1 MRRVTEKRDLIHK
14 QRLPQG
20 PDRASSPLDGHK
32 PLALF
37 GAFIPLHETRTHMAA
52 SESGPTDADSGYDV
66 VSSVDG
72 EGSSKEYVIADI
84 TADGAWLA
92 MEADD
97 APDLPDW
104 R

>member
-1 MRRVTEKRDLIHK
+1 MSHVTEKRGIIHK
-14 QRLPQG
+14 QRP
-20 PDRASSPLDGHK
+20 PHVPAPAVERSASGK
-32 PLALF
+32 PLAFF

>member
-1 MRRVTEKRDLIHK
+1 
-14 QRLPQG
+14 
-20 PDRASSPLDGHK
+20 
-32 PLALF
+32 
-37 GAFIPLHETRTHMAA
+37 MAA
-52 SESGPTDADSGYDV
+52 SERGPTDVNSGRAV

-92 MEADD
+92 MQADD

>member
-1 MRRVTEKRDLIHK
+1 
-14 QRLPQG
+14 
-20 PDRASSPLDGHK
+20 
-32 PLALF
+32 
-37 GAFIPLHETRTHMAA
+37 MAA
-52 SESGPTDADSGYDV
+52 SESGPTDAHSGCDV

-84 TADGAWLA
+84 TADDAWLA

-97 APDLPDW
+97 APDLPSW

>member
-1 MRRVTEKRDLIHK
+1 
-14 QRLPQG
+14 
-20 PDRASSPLDGHK
+20 
-32 PLALF
+32 
-37 GAFIPLHETRTHMAA
+37 LHETLTHMAA
-52 SESGPTDADSGYDV
+52 SERGPTDVNSGRAV

-92 MEADD
+92 MQADD

>member
-1 MRRVTEKRDLIHK
+1 
-14 QRLPQG
+14 
-20 PDRASSPLDGHK
+20 
-32 PLALF
+32 
-37 GAFIPLHETRTHMAA
+37 MAA
-52 SESGPTDADSGYDV
+52 SESGPTDANGGYDV

-92 MEADD
+92 MQADD